1 MEESIINF
9 NKQFEYDPIIRDVEK
24 LKNNYKHFII
34 CGMGGSHLAAGILKM
49 ALPGIELYVH
59 RDYNLPP
66 FDEEFLKNS
75 LLIASSHSG
84 NTEEVISFLKL
95 ALLKGYDTA
104 IITTGGQLFE
114 LAVSEQIPHIII
126 PDEDIEPRLALGYST
141 LALAEILGEKELVK
155 ELNSLAK
162 KIDPKGLKKE
172 ADSIAGSIN
181 HKIPIIY
188 ASNKNLPVVYNW
200 KIKFNE
206 TAKTPA
212 FYNIFP
218 ELNHN
223 EMQSFDD
230 ESNNDKFH
238 FIFIHDSSDF
248 ERVEKRMKITSGMLE
263 ERGYVVTNLELFGSS
278 VLEKIF
284 NNLLI
289 ADWVALNIANLKNK
303 NPQAVLMI
311 EDFKNKLNS

>member
-1 MEESIINF
+1 MEQSIINF

-24 LKNNYKHFII
+24 LKSNYKHYII

-49 ALPGIELYVH
+49 ARPGIELYVH

-126 PDEDIEPRLALGYST
+126 PDEDIEPRLALGYSA
-141 LALAEILGEKELVK
+141 LALAEILGEKDLVK
-155 ELNSLAK
+155 ELSSLTK
-162 KIDPKGLKKE
+162 KINPKELKKE
-172 ADSIAGSIN
+172 ADSISNSIDL
-181 HKIPIIY
+181 KIPVIY
-188 ASNKNLPVVYNW
+188 ASNKNLQIAYNW

-238 FIFIHDSSDF
+238 FIFIHDADDF
-248 ERVEKRMKITSGMLE
+248 ERVEKRMTITSEMLE
-263 ERGYVVTNLELFGSS
+263 QRGYMVTNLELFGSS
-278 VLEKIF
+278 TLEKIF

-311 EDFKNKLNS
+311 EDFKNKLNN